1 MKKIK
6 VSVIVPIYNEENNI
20 GLLSEKLVQILS
32 NYFSYEIIFIDDG
45 SNDNTLENIKKIKK
59 ANKNVH
65 YISFTRNFGH
75 QNALKAGLDCTTGE
89 CVISMDGDLQHPP
102 ELIPDMIEKWQEGF
116 EIIYTI
122 RKNNKSASFLKYKT
136 ASLFYKFINMISEVK
151 ILQGSSDF
159 RLLDR
164 SVVEEIKSMDEQSPF
179 YRGLI
184 PWTGFRQIGIKYSP
198 NSRYTGKSK
207 YTVRRMVLFALGGI
221 TSFSVIP
228 LRLATFLGFGMA
240 FFGFVI
246 GLKAVVEYLFTER
259 TVPGWTST
267 IMAIVLVGGVQLI
280 ILGIIGE
287 YLGRMFIESKKRP
300 HYIIKESSLHKHSDS
315 M

>member
-6 VSVIVPIYNEENNI
+6 VSVIIPIYNEENNVD
-20 GLLSEKLVQILS
+20 LLTEKLVQILS

-45 SNDNTLENIKKIKK
+45 SNDNTLENIKKINN
-59 ANKNVH
+59 ANKNIH

-75 QNALKAGLDCTTGE
+75 QNALKAGLDRATGE

-122 RKNNKSASFLKYKT
+122 RKDNKSASFFKYKT
-136 ASLFYKFINMISEVK
+136 ASLFYKFINMISDVK
-151 ILQGSSDF
+151 ILQGSADF

-164 SVVEEIKSMDEQSPF
+164 SVVEEIKNMDEHSPF

-184 PWTGFRQIGIKYSP
+184 PWTGFRQFGIKYSP
-198 NSRYTGKSK
+198 NHRHTGESK
-207 YTVRRMVLFALGGI
+207 YSMKRMFLFALGGI

-246 GLKAVVEYLFTER
+246 GLKAVIEYLFTER

-300 HYIIKESSLHKHSDS
+300 HYIIRENSLHKQSDS
-315 M
+315 E